1 MSQKWYQNKLLI
13 ISTVV
18 GSCLAGAIGYGMT
31 TPRYMLFNL
40 GRAIDAKDVQ
50 QVESIVDVKAIS
62 KELADGVV
70 AEINLDATQRFS
82 SGNVSG
88 AEVIGLNIG
97 LNAVNNMK
105 PALEALYTRQGRELI
120 ETTIGKL
127 NGSATWLLVS
137 QKITQSGDTATLV
150 LDVPGKM
157 NLELSELELK
167 LNKVPGAGWKIVG
180 VSNQTIHALY
190 EKRQL
195 SRTTASTASN
205 NSVDSSATVTPSPQ
219 EVAPLPFTSSNSVS
233 SSVTLSPVGQSPQA
247 TETSNKFNFPKA
259 SCGGK
264 PTGENDTWYPVF
276 VDGGNLETI
285 RRNFC
290 ADAVATVRKDTK
302 VPTVQL
308 ASFTTREE
316 AMEFAAAVGGDV
328 GQPTFPN
335 EPQP

>member
-1 MSQKWYQNKLLI
+1 MSTKWYQNKLLI

-31 TPRYMLFNL
+31 TPRYALFRL

-50 QVESIVDVKAIS
+50 QVEGIVDVKAIS

-70 AEINLDATQRFS
+70 AEINLDATQKFS

-97 LNAVNNMK
+97 LSAVNNMK

-127 NGSATWLLVS
+127 SGSATWFLVS

-150 LDVPGKM
+150 LDAPGKM

-167 LNKVPGAGWKIVG
+167 LNKVPGAGWKITG

-190 EKRQL
+190 EKRQV
-195 SRTTASTASN
+195 SRTIASTASN
-205 NSVDSSATVTPSPQ
+205 NSGNSSATVTPSPQ
-219 EVAPLPFTSSNSVS
+219 EVAPSPFTSSNSVS
-233 SSVTLSPVGQSPQA
+233 SSATSSPIEQSPQA

-264 PTGENDTWYPVF
+264 PTGGNDTWYPVF

-302 VPTVQL
+302 APTVQL
-308 ASFTTREE
+308 ASFTTSKE

-328 GQPTFPN
+328 GQPTLPG
-335 EPQP
+335 ER

>member
-1 MSQKWYQNKLLI
+1 MHLKKRFIIPSTIGLLSI
-13 ISTVV
+13 I
-18 GSCLAGAIGYGMT
+18 AISYGMS
-31 TPRYMLFNL
+31 TPRYALFKL

-50 QVESIVDVKAIS
+50 QVESVVDVKAMS
-62 KELADGVV
+62 KEMADGMV
-70 AEINLDATQRFS
+70 AEINLDTTQNFS
-82 SGNVSG
+82 SGNVSN
-88 AEVIGLNIG
+88 AEAIGLNIG
-97 LNAVNNMK
+97 LSAVNNMK
-105 PALEALYTRQGRELI
+105 PALEALYSRQGRELI

-127 NGSATWLLVS
+127 SGSATWLLVS

-167 LNKVPGAGWKIVG
+167 LNKVPGTGWKITG

-205 NSVDSSATVTPSPQ
+205 NSGDSSATVTPSPQ
-219 EVAPLPFTSSNSVS
+219 EIAPSPFTSSNSVS
-233 SSVTLSPVGQSPQA
+233 NSVTSSPVEQSPEA
-247 TETSNKFNFPKA
+247 EETSNKFNFPKA

-264 PTGENDTWYPVF
+264 PTGGDDTWYPVF
-276 VDGGNLETI
+276 VDGGNLEII

-302 VPTVQL
+302 VSTVQL
-308 ASFTTREE
+308 ASFTTREQ

-328 GQPTFPN
+328 GEPTFPD

>member
-1 MSQKWYQNKLLI
+1 MSQKWYQNKLFI
-13 ISTVV
+13 ISTLA

-31 TPRYMLFNL
+31 TPRYMLFKL
-40 GRAIDAKDVQ
+40 GSAIDAKNVQ
-50 QVESIVDVKAIS
+50 QVESVVDVKAIS
-62 KELADGVV
+62 KDLADGIV
-70 AEINLDATQRFS
+70 AEINLEATQKFS

-88 AEVIGLNIG
+88 FEVLGMNVG

-120 ETTIGKL
+120 EMTIGKL

-150 LDVPGKM
+150 LDVPGKL

-205 NSVDSSATVTPSPQ
+205 NSGDSSASVTPSPQ
-219 EVAPLPFTSSNSVS
+219 AVAPSPFTSSNSVS
-233 SSVTLSPVGQSPQA
+233 SSVTSSPIEQSPQA
-247 TETSNKFNFPKA
+247 EETSNKFNFPKA

-264 PTGENDTWYPVF
+264 PTGGNDTWYPVF
-276 VDGGNLETI
+276 VDGGDLDTI
-285 RRNFC
+285 RQQFC

-308 ASFTTREE
+308 ASFVSRDQ
-316 AMEFAAAVGGDV
+316 AVEFASAVGGDV